1 MTKKLFLFALIAC
14 ILLTLSACSKEQPGG
29 VNFGDYELSTEE
41 ILLQQEATLS
51 YDPSKLIDA
60 DMSWQS
66 AYALSYSYYDNKNGE
81 SKIAEGKCGRYF
93 QSLDYATD
101 IITYYT
107 QEEGYVM
114 EYVLNTKLKT
124 GTSTVVTDSTMDDA
138 YSGFC
143 KLSTCD
149 PYFPVY
155 NNVTEVG
162 SDFVANRPAT
172 RYKQVETQDGVV
184 TRIAYVWIDD
194 AYGFASR
201 CELYDAQTQELQMR
215 WELLDFTQNVTE
227 DAIRVNLAAYSL
239 ADGE

>member
-14 ILLTLSACSKEQPGG
+14 ILLTLSACSEEQPGG
-29 VNFGDYELSTEE
+29 VQFGEYELASEQLT
-41 ILLQQEATLS
+41 QQEASVT
-51 YDPSKLIDA
+51 YDPADLIDA
-60 DMSWQS
+60 EMSWQS

-114 EYVLNTKLKT
+114 EYVLNTNLKN
-124 GTSTVVTDSTMDDA
+124 GTSTVVTDSTLDNA

-162 SDFVANRPAT
+162 QDFVADRAAT
-172 RYKQVETQDGVV
+172 RYKQVETKDGVT
-184 TRIAYVWIDD
+184 TRIAYVWIDN
-194 AYGFASR
+194 AYGFASK

-215 WELLDFTQNVTE
+215 WELLEFTQNVTE
-227 DAIRVNLAAYSL
+227 DGIRVNLDAYSL
-239 ADGE
+239 TSDE